1 MNMKNFKLTSLF
13 KKKEKPVL
21 GIDVGS
27 HTIKLAEFAGS
38 GKNRTLRTFGRA
50 MLPPDVI
57 VDGSIKDH
65 ETVGNIL
72 RNLISSCQP
81 KIKRVA
87 TSISGYSVIVKRI
100 HVPYSNEKD
109 IEENLLI
116 EAEKYVPFEIDD
128 VYIDFSILKN
138 TQQEDV
144 EGTDIFLVAA
154 KKEIVDAYAGLMEA
168 IGLTPAVI
176 DVDAFT
182 LVNAFEMA
190 FGDVS
195 EPAVL
200 IDIGASKTN
209 LNIIQNGMPVFARDM
224 AIGGEQLTEAIQE
237 ATGLS
242 RDDAEAAKISGTKDK
257 VLAEEIRQV
266 VVEMADLW
274 LDEIK
279 KAINFFKSNAK
290 PEEFPTHIFLSGGCA
305 LLKDLEAHFSKGL
318 EIEATKL
325 NPFSSVDHSKEIDP
339 AYMDAV
345 SPQMAIASGLAIR
358 SAE

>member
-1 MNMKNFKLTSLF
+1 MNMKNFKMTSLF
-13 KKKEKPVL
+13 KKKEKPTL
-21 GIDVGS
+21 GIDIGS
-27 HTIKLAEFAGS
+27 HTIKLAEFSGS
-38 GKNRTLRTFGRA
+38 GSSRSLRRVGRA
-50 MLPPDVI
+50 LLPPGVI

-65 ETVGNIL
+65 DTVENVL
-72 RNLISSCQP
+72 RDLISNCQP
-81 KIKRVA
+81 KVKRVS

-100 HVPYSNEKD
+100 RVPYLNEKE

-116 EAEKYVPFEIDD
+116 EAEKFVPFEIDD
-128 VYIDFSILKN
+128 VYIDFSMLK
-138 TQQEDV
+138 QD
-144 EGTDIFLVAA
+144 EGEGEGSDIFLVAA
-154 KKEIVDAYAGLMEA
+154 KKEIVDAYAGLLEA
-168 IGLTPAVI
+168 IGLIPAVI

-209 LNIIQNGMPVFARDM
+209 LNVIQNGMPVFARDM

-237 ATGLS
+237 ATGLN

-266 VVEMADLW
+266 VMDMANMW
-274 LDEIK
+274 IDEIK
-279 KAINFFKSNAK
+279 KAINFFKANAK
-290 PEEFPTHIFLSGGCA
+290 PEEFPTHVFISGGCA
-305 LLKDLEAHFSKGL
+305 LLTDIEKQFSKGL
-318 EIEATKL
+318 GIEAKKL
-325 NPFSSVDHSKEIDP
+325 NPFSSIEHAKEIDS
-339 AYMDAV
+339 AYLSTV
-345 SPQMAIASGLAIR
+345 SPQMAIASGLAMR

>member
-13 KKKEKPVL
+13 KKKETPTL

-27 HTIKLAEFAGS
+27 HTIKLAEFSGS
-38 GKNRTLRTFGRA
+38 GSSRSLRRLGRA
-50 MLPPDVI
+50 LLPPGVI

-65 ETVGNIL
+65 DAVESVL
-72 RNLISSCQP
+72 RNLISNCQP
-81 KIKRVA
+81 KVKRVS

-100 HVPYSNEKD
+100 RVPYQNEKE

-128 VYIDFSILKN
+128 VYIDFSMLKKAE
-138 TQQEDV
+138 EDS
-144 EGTDIFLVAA
+144 EGSDVFLVAA
-154 KKEIVDAYAGLMEA
+154 KKEIVDAYAGLLEA

-209 LNIIQNGMPVFARDM
+209 LNVIRNGMPVFARDM
-224 AIGGEQLTEAIQE
+224 AIGGEQLTEAIRE

-242 RDDAEAAKISGTKDK
+242 REDAEAAKISGTKDP
-257 VLAEEIRQV
+257 VLLEEIRQV
-266 VVEMADLW
+266 VVDMTDLW
-274 LDEIK
+274 LEEIK
-279 KAINFFKSNAK
+279 KAINFFKANAK
-290 PEEFPTHIFLSGGCA
+290 PDEFPVHVFLSGGCA
-305 LLKDLEAHFSKGL
+305 LLKDIEKQFSKGL
-318 EIEATKL
+318 GIEANRL
-325 NPFSSVDHSKEIDP
+325 NPFSSIGHAKEIDT
-339 AYMDAV
+339 AYLNTI
-345 SPQMAIASGLAIR
+345 SPQMAIASGLAMR

>member
-1 MNMKNFKLTSLF
+1 MDMKNLKMTSLF

-27 HTIKLAEFAGS
+27 HTIKLTEFSGS
-38 GKNRTLRTFGRA
+38 GSSRTLRTVGRA
-50 MLPPDVI
+50 LVPPDVI

-72 RNLISSCQP
+72 QNLISSCQP

-100 HVPYSNEKD
+100 HVPYANEKE

-128 VYIDFSILKN
+128 VYIDFSMLKKEEEE
-138 TQQEDV
+138 T
-144 EGTDIFLVAA
+144 EGTDLFLVAA
-154 KKEIVDAYAGLMEA
+154 KKEIVDAYASLLET

-209 LNIIQNGMPVFARDM
+209 LNIIRNGMPVFARDM

-237 ATGLS
+237 ATGLN
-242 RDDAEAAKISGTKDK
+242 REDAEAAKISGTKDH

-266 VVEMADLW
+266 VVEMANLW
-274 LDEIK
+274 LEEIK
-279 KAINFFKSNAK
+279 KAINFFKSSAK
-290 PEEFPTHIFLSGGCA
+290 PEEFPTHVFLSGGCA
-305 LLKDLEAHFSKGL
+305 LLKDLDKHFSKGL
-318 EIEATKL
+318 GIEAKRL
-325 NPFSSVDHSKEIDP
+325 NPFSGIAHSKEIDP
-339 AYMDAV
+339 AYIDTI
-345 SPQMAIASGLAIR
+345 SPQLAIASGLAIR